1 KTASRTRRG
10 RQAMTKRSYGDGGI
24 DVRGENSFRL
34 RYRVNGQRHSVT
46 FNGSL
51 ADARKKLREL
61 LKSGDD
67 GSHVDPSRMTLGDW
81 VEHWLSIGAPGR
93 SKKRVG
99 RRSLERYE
107 QLMRGHVIPAL
118 GTKRLQQ
125 LHATDIDRL
134 YEGLESKLAARTQNS
149 VHIVLASCLNAAVRK
164 GLLSSNPIDRAERIP
179 SPGESDHG
187 RKEQITALVQSFRG
201 SAIHPIVAVAAFTG
215 ARRNEVLGLRW
226 SDLDPVAKTLR
237 IERSLEETKG
247 KPGEGPVRRLKEPK
261 RAAHKRTIQID
272 DALVRLLLSVR
283 ERHLRIVAGVPD
295 DVAVDLGL
303 IKLPEGALVFPS
315 FYRDVDFTK
324 LRDANAIS
332 KEFEKRARK
341 IFPGLRF
348 HDLRGSH
355 ETALLDAG
363 VPVHVVAARCGH
375 DPAVLLRTYAKRTRK
390 ADVSAASVISNLSK
404 ALLDS

>member
-1 KTASRTRRG
+1 MSRR
-10 RQAMTKRSYGDGGI
+10 AYGEGSI
-24 DVRGENSFRL
+24 EQRGEERFRI
-34 RYRVNGQRHSVT
+34 RYRVDQQRFSVS
-46 FNGSL
+46 FKGSY
-51 ADARKKLREL
+51 AEAKKKLREL
-61 LKSGDD
+61 LRSGDV
-67 GSHVDPSRMTLGDW
+67 GTHVDPTRMTLGEW
-81 VEHWLSIGAPGR
+81 AEHWVSIGCPGR
-93 SKKRVG
+93 KKRRAG
-99 RRSLERYE
+99 RRSVERYE
-107 QLMRGHVIPAL
+107 QLLRWHIIHQL

-134 YEGLESKLAARTQNS
+134 YEGLEGKLASRTQHA
-149 VHIVLASCLNAAVRK
+149 VHTVFSACLNAAVRK
-164 GLLSSNPIDRAERIP
+164 GLLSVNPIARAEKIP

-187 RKEQITALVQSFRG
+187 QVLDKDQITTLVQMFKG
-201 SAIHPIVAVAAFTG
+201 TALYPIVAVAAFTG
-215 ARRNEVLGLRW
+215 ARRNEILGLQW
-226 SDLDPVAKTLR
+226 SDLDPTAKTLR
-237 IERSLEETKG
+237 IERSLEESKG

>member
-1 KTASRTRRG
+1 MSKRPYGEGSID
-10 RQAMTKRSYGDGGI
+10 KRSDNI
-24 DVRGENSFRL
+24 FRL
-34 RYRVNGQRHSVT
+34 RYRNRITKQRYAVT
-46 FNGSL
+46 FRGTL
-51 ADARKKLREL
+51 VDAKKRLREL

-67 GSHVDPSRMTLGDW
+67 GTHIEPTRMTLEDW
-81 VEHWLSIGAPGR
+81 VKHWLSIGAPGR
-93 SKKRVG
+93 KKRRAG
-99 RRSLERYE
+99 RRSVERYE
-107 QLMRGHVIPAL
+107 QLMRGHVIPVL

-125 LHATDIDRL
+125 LHATEIDRL
-134 YEGLESKLAARTQNS
+134 YEGLEDKLASRTQHS
-149 VHIVLASCLNAAVRK
+149 VHAVFNACLNAAVRK
-164 GLLSSNPIDRAERIP
+164 GLLSVNPIARAEKIP

-187 RKEQITALVQSFRG
+187 QVLDKDQITTLVQMFKG
-201 SAIHPIVAVAAFTG
+201 TALYPIVAVAAFTG
-215 ARRNEVLGLRW
+215 ARRNEILGLQW
-226 SDLDPVAKTLR
+226 SDLDPTAKTLR
-237 IERSLEETKG
+237 IERSLEESKG

-303 IKLPEGALVFPS
+303 IKLPEGALMFPS

-324 LRDANAIS
+324 LRDANTIS
-332 KEFEKRARK
+332 REFEKLARK
-341 IFPGLRF
+341 TFPRIRF

-375 DPAVLLRTYAKRTRK
+375 DPAVLLRSYAKRTRK

>member
-1 KTASRTRRG
+1 
-10 RQAMTKRSYGDGGI
+10 MTKRRSHGDGGI
-24 DVRGENSFRL
+24 DQRGENSFRL
-34 RYRVNGQRHSVT
+34 RYRINGQRHSVSFT
-46 FNGSL
+46 GTP
-51 ADARKKLREL
+51 AEAKKKLREL
-61 LKSGDD
+61 LRSGDD
-67 GSHVDPSRMTLGDW
+67 GSHVDPSRMTVGEW

-107 QLMRGHVIPAL
+107 QLMRGHVIPVL

-134 YEGLESKLAARTQNS
+134 YDGLESKLAARTQNS
-149 VHIVLASCLNAAVRK
+149 VHIVFAACLNAAVRK

-187 RKEQITALVQSFRG
+187 QVLDKEQITALVQSFKG
-201 SAIHPIVAVAAFTG
+201 STIHPIVAVAAFTG

-261 RAAHKRTIQID
+261 RAAHKRTIQVD
-272 DALVRLLLSVR
+272 DALVRLLLWVR
-283 ERHLRIVAGVPD
+283 DRHLRIVAGVPD
-295 DVAVDLGL
+295 GVAVDLSL
-303 IKLPEGALVFPS
+303 IKLPEGALMFPS
-315 FYRDVDFTK
+315 LYRREIDFTK
-324 LRDANAIS
+324 LRQAKAVS
-332 KEFEKRARK
+332 KDFEKRARK
-341 IFPGLRF
+341 TFPGLCF

-355 ETALLDAG
+355 ETALLDSG

-375 DPAVLLRTYAKRTRK
+375 DPATLLRSYAKRTRK
-390 ADVSAASVISNLSK
+390 ADTSAANVIGAMSAA
-404 ALLDS
+404 ALE